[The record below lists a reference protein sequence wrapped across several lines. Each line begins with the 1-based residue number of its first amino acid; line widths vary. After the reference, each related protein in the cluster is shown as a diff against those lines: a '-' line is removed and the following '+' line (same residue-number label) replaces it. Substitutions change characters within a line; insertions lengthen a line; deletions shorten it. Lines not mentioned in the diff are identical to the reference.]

1 MLYQENDWVL
11 LCISTH
17 SRTHLRGWHLE
28 DTLQRCPIVPLAES
42 SFARKP
48 CLELNIRKLG
58 EELEGMAKRVPRRFI
73 ASLNG
78 LLRMC
83 QILTAAIMTLR
94 SEIVAN
100 FFEVKA
106 STMGKILD
114 CLEEA
119 CGYGNVVVKGLE
131 PAATQQ
137 IITKLMMPKASIEEE
152 MLVRVLKCQAR
163 IVEHIAQGRY
173 TQAMKACQDGMA
185 YVEFRCARLVNLRL
199 FDYSIF
205 EVFTDIALRHAR
217 CCLACGDHQ
226 SARQILNLFISSDS

>member
-11 LCISTH
+11 LCISAHFPTY
-17 SRTHLRGWHLE
+17 LRGWHLE
-28 DTLQRCPIVPLAES
+28 DTLQRYPIVPLAES
-42 SFARKP
+42 KFAQKP

-58 EELEGMAKRVPRRFI
+58 EELEGMAKRGPRRFI
-73 ASLNG
+73 VSLIG
-78 LLRMC
+78 LLRVC

-100 FFEVKA
+100 FSEVKA
-106 STMGKILD
+106 STLGKILD

-119 CGYGNVVVKGLE
+119 CGCGNVVVKGLE

-137 IITKLMMPKASIEEE
+137 VITKLMMPKASIGEE
-152 MLVRVLKCQAR
+152 MLERVLKC

-185 YVEFRCARLVNLRL
+185 YVEFRCARLINLRL
-199 FDYSIF
+199 FDHSIF